1 MKYKADVT
9 RTIGVALLALLI
21 LVGAGFAQQPT
32 EKNYDQYL
40 IGKLK
45 DKNIGVRSSAAQ
57 LLGER
62 RVTTAVEP
70 LLKMLK
76 DEKCY
81 SCRIVAAN
89 ALYKIGDRKALCTLK
104 RIAKHDNNRT
114 VRHVVKAL
122 VWEMENQKF
131 VQK

>member
-1 MKYKADVT
+1 MKHKDVVR
-9 RTIGVALLALLI
+9 RTGAVLMALLI
-21 LVGAGFAQQPT
+21 LVSAVFAQQPRD
-32 EKNYDQYL
+32 KNYDQYL

-45 DKNIGVRSSAAQ
+45 DKNIGVRSSAAI

-62 RVTTAVEP
+62 RATVAVEP

-81 SCRIVAAN
+81 SCRIVAAH
-89 ALYKIGDRKALCTLK
+89 ALYKIGDLKALRTLK
-104 RIAKHDNNRT
+104 KIANHDNNRT
-114 VRHVVKAL
+114 VRHVVKAI
-122 VWEMENQKF
+122 VREMERPKF